1 MTSTPKLMMD
11 SEFGYEREYID
22 DDEEYYESYLDF
34 YGENICEGVCLGGSF
49 IKPIS
54 IINEEEEYYYNEN
67 YKNYEEDLVEYE
79 EYEEYDDDSNDP

>member
-22 DDEEYYESYLDF
+22 DDEEYYESDLDF

-54 IINEEEEYYYNEN
+54 IINEEEYYYNEN